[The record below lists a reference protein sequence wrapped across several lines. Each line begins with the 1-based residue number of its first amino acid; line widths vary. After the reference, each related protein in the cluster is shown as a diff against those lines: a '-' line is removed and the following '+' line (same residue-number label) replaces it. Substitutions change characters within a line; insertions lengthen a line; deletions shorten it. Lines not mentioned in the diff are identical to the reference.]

1 LEPLANQGL
10 KTVNSN
16 ALPLNFFA
24 LVEISWVFR
33 LEAVLKLLR
42 RKVTFSN
49 NFASAQCGRI
59 LRTLG
64 GIDVY
69 TLKWIVCQ
77 TEDNASSGTILLCT
91 NRANTTTEFPIRNIS
106 LD

>member
-1 LEPLANQGL
+1 MRCLICKRFKTSALFSSRYFLEPLANQGL

-33 LEAVLKLLR
+33 LETVLKLLR

-64 GIDVY
+64 GIDLY
-69 TLKWIVCQ
+69 KMDRLS
-77 TEDNASSGTILLCT
+77 DGG
-91 NRANTTTEFPIRNIS
+91 
-106 LD
+106 